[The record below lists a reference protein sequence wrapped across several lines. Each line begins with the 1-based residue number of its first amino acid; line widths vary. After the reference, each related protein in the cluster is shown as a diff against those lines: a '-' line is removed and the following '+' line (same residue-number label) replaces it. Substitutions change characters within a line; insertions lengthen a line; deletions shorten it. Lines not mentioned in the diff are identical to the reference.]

1 MCPNPCIDPTT
12 PPPPESNTQPTQA
25 QPSIQMPRALSLLLA
40 IMAAAVA
47 VTSLLAPSARAFS
60 IAAARAP
67 VVPAAARG
75 AWTRRMGTVAMVR
88 GAMWVGPSFGWV

>member
-1 MCPNPCIDPTT
+1 
-12 PPPPESNTQPTQA
+12 
-25 QPSIQMPRALSLLLA
+25 MPRALSLLLA

-47 VTSLLAPSARAFS
+47 VTTLLAPSARAFS

-67 VVPAAARG
+67 VAPAAARG

-88 GAMWVGPSFGWV
+88 GRGCCDWDVSVDWIGRWAYLMGWVGLMFQLLVASSRM